1 MSLIDWLTIH
11 KTFIVDT
18 LSFWWCQVKYNA
30 SSRTEADREKMEYVL
45 LRETHT
51 IEKGLSLR
59 EPRRGFGQQKVKD
72 LIAHLTDYQQ
82 RYGLQNPDFLCY
94 PLAAIRSWIDF
105 TQSQGVEIDA
115 LIHAFDTL
123 AARSGIIEITS
134 QAGVRE
140 VSRQEIQAAAA
151 GDLASVLQSRH
162 SVRYFLPQVVS
173 HEVIDQAL
181 QLAQLTPSACNRQGW
196 KTHVYEGEA
205 CHRLLKWQGGS
216 RGFEEDIHQAIV
228 VTANQKAFL
237 YYEMHQA
244 YVDGGLYAM
253 NLINAL
259 HSLGLGT
266 IPLSCGFKQR
276 KLRKLRRQFG
286 IPDEE
291 LPIVI
296 IGFGTLPERFKVAVS
311 ERKSLQQ
318 TNTYHT

>member
-72 LIAHLTDYQQ
+72 LLRHLTDYQQ
-82 RYGLQNPDFLCY
+82 RYGQQHPDFLRY
-94 PLAAIRSWIDF
+94 PLAAIRSWIDY
-105 TQSQGVEIDA
+105 TQAKGVEIDA
-115 LIHAFDTL
+115 LIGAFEAL
-123 AARSGIIEITS
+123 ANQSGITEVNGL
-134 QAGVRE
+134 AGVRE
-140 VSRQEIQAAAA
+140 VSRQEIQTAAA
-151 GDLASVLQSRH
+151 GNLASVLQSRH
-162 SVRYFLPQVVS
+162 SVRYFLPEKVS
-173 HEVIDQAL
+173 HEVINQAL

-196 KTHVYEGEA
+196 KTHIYEGEA
-205 CHRLLKWQGGS
+205 CHQLLKWQGGS

-276 KLRKLRRQFG
+276 KLRKLRRQFD

-296 IGFGTLPERFKVAVS
+296 IGFGTLPEHFKVAVS
-311 ERKSLQQ
+311 ERKPLSQ
-318 TNTYHT
+318 TNTYHA

>member
-1 MSLIDWLTIH
+1 MSLVDWLTIH

-30 SSRTEADREKMEYVL
+30 SSRTEADRVKMEYVL

-59 EPRRGFGQQKVKD
+59 EPRLGFGQQKVKD
-72 LIAHLTDYQQ
+72 LIAHLSDYQQ
-82 RYGLQNPDFLCY
+82 RYGKENPDFLRY
-94 PLAAIRSWIDF
+94 PVSAIRYWMDY
-105 TQSQGVEIDA
+105 TRAQGVDIA
-115 LIHAFDTL
+115 SIVSAFDL
-123 AARSGIIEITS
+123 LVNQSGLQELHGV
-134 QAGVRE
+134 AGVRE
-140 VSRQEIQAAAA
+140 VTREEIQQAAC
-151 GDLASVLQSRH
+151 GDFASLLRSRH
-162 SVRYFLPQVVS
+162 SVRYFLPELVS
-173 HEVIDQAL
+173 HELIDQAL
-181 QLAQLTPSACNRQGW
+181 QMAQLTPSACNRQGW
-196 KTHVYEGEA
+196 KTHIYEGER
-205 CHRLLKWQGGS
+205 CLQLLKWQGGS

-276 KLRKLRRQFG
+276 KLRKLRRQFA
-286 IPDEE
+286 IPSEE

-296 IGFGTLPERFKVAVS
+296 IGLGKLPEQFKVAIS
-311 ERKSLQQ
+311 ERKPIEQ
-318 TNTYHT
+318 TNTYHS